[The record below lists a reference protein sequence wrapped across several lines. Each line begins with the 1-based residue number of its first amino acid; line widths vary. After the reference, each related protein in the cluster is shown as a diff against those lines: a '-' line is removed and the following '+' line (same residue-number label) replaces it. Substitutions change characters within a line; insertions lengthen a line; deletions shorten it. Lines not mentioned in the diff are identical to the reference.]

1 MKVAIVQ
8 SGSPR
13 VPDQSLPFLEKQV
26 REFEL
31 RGCTVDVYATLWN
44 DPLDNSEERG
54 RFVEDIVDIDRAFSS
69 VHTGA
74 FSDNQNG
81 LFESAPIEDTPGN
94 RARFGQLIGTI
105 QSHRGVYDLSFYDL
119 VVRQRYD
126 LAWNLTGEAFY
137 NTWDF
142 VQATER
148 PVMFVGGLGLRPTR
162 PPMCGD
168 VLFWCSGKTAQQAY
182 TGYDLWDYPQHELAT
197 GQQDDGMHV
206 RWPEFFLWRQLH
218 VEGIFLQ
225 GIKPIRTYL

>member
-1 MKVAIVQ
+1 MKIAIVQ

-26 REFEL
+26 REFES

-44 DPLDNSEERG
+44 DRTDYSEERG

-74 FSDNQNG
+74 FSDNQTR
-81 LFESAPIEDTPGN
+81 LFESAPIQDNPGN

-105 QSHRGVYDLSFYDL
+105 QAHRGVYDLSFYDL

-137 NTWDF
+137 DTWDF
-142 VQATER
+142 AISTER
-148 PVMFVGGLGLRPTR
+148 PVMFVGGMGLRPGK

-168 VLFWCSGKTAQQAY
+168 VLFWCNGKTAQQAY
-182 TGYDLWDYPQHELAT
+182 TGYDLWDYAQYELAT
-197 GQQDDGMHV
+197 GRQDDGMHV

-218 VEGIFLQ
+218 IEGIFLQ